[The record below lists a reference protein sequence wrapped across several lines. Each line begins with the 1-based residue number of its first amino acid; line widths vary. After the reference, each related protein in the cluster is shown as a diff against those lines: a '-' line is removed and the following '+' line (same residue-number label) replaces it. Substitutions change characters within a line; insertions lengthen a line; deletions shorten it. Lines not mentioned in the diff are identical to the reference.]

1 MRCLLPAL
9 LAALNGAPP
18 AHPYLLT
25 PPPQLANPPPRAP
38 TRSGERA
45 ICGNNY
51 PFHQETEHFTLQWSD
66 PAAPQD
72 RVDEIA
78 ARIEEAWTY
87 YADQGWQMP
96 PYADT
101 CYLWFILDT
110 TISGS
115 GYTTLY
121 TSGDF
126 PEGYPV
132 TFLHPTYIDDD
143 YPGFAVSVAVHEF
156 AHMLQFTVEDYY
168 AHADRTWY
176 WEASAEWMAEKS
188 APDLDWYADSTYW
201 YADAPEA
208 SYDSVINFHQYGM
221 LGLNAWID
229 ASVGFDAITE
239 AWQTAAQHD
248 EPWDLRLAR
257 ATGQDFSILIADF
270 SGAYA
275 ADSLP
280 ESDLYYPPLREDTH
294 RGTPAPQTLDLPDL
308 YGTHYIDIQAA
319 DAPLAWEGD
328 VIARFV
334 QDGAWSDTPP
344 ESGDYTAAF
353 TAVSPDTAGRGTYRY
368 GRADQL
374 DGPDDTGDPDS
385 GDPDDPGGKDNPS
398 ACAASPAAP
407 ALLARF
413 WPALLAL
420 LPTLLT
426 PLRPAATS
434 LLARR
439 RRR

>member
-9 LAALNGAPP
+9 LSALHGAAP
-18 AHPYLLT
+18 AHPWMLA
-25 PPPQLANPPPRAP
+25 PPPQLADPPPRP
-38 TRSGERA
+38 PDRSPDRSGERA

-51 PFHQETEHFTLQWSD
+51 ASHQETEHFTLQWDD
-66 PAAPQD
+66 PSIPQA

-78 ARIEEAWTY
+78 ARLEEAWIY
-87 YADQGWQMP
+87 YADQGWQAP

-121 TSGDF
+121 TSPDF

-168 AHADRTWY
+168 AHPERTWY
-176 WEASAEWMAEKS
+176 WEASAEWMTEKS

-201 YADAPEA
+201 YADDPAAP
-208 SYDSVINFHQYGM
+208 YDSTVNFHQYGM

-229 ASVGFDAITE
+229 ASVGFGAITE
-239 AWQTAAQHD
+239 AWQTAADHD
-248 EPWDLRLAR
+248 EAWDLRLAR
-257 ATGQDFSILIADF
+257 ATGQDFAALLADF

-275 ADSLP
+275 AGSLP
-280 ESDLYYPPLREDTH
+280 ESDLYYPPAREDTH
-294 RGTPAPQTLDLPDL
+294 RGTPAPQEIDLPGL
-308 YGTHYIDIQAA
+308 YGTHYIDVQGA

-328 VIARFV
+328 VIARFA
-334 QDGAWSDTPP
+334 QGGAWSDTPP

-353 TAVSPDTAGRGTYRY
+353 TAISPDTAGRGTYRY
-368 GRADQL
+368 GRADQM
-374 DGPDDTGDPDS
+374 GDPDS
-385 GDPDDPGGKDNPS
+385 GDPDSGDPDPDDPGGKDGPR
-398 ACAASPAAP
+398 ACASGPAAP
-407 ALLARF
+407 TALSG
-413 WPALLAL
+413 LAL
-420 LPTLLT
+420 ALALA
-426 PLRPAATS
+426 PLR
-434 LLARR
+434 ARR
-439 RRR
+439 ARRPR